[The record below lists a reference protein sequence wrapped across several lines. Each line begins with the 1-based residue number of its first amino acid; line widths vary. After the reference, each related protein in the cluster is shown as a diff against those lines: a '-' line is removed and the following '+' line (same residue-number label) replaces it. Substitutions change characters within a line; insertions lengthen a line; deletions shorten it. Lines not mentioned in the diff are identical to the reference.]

1 MTNDEFKK
9 LNPIKPANPPADIPT
24 GTITLKPPVPSVNP
38 PENPRTGT
46 ITLKPLTPSVNPSPN
61 PSTGTITLRPLPN
74 PSPSPSPNPQPTKPN
89 TKRSLTV
96 VYLHKR
102 RKEDYSISSWT
113 KKNLEYYINVYLHAS
128 TDS

>member
-9 LNPIKPANPPADIPT
+9 LNPINPVNPPTDKPTGTILKPPVPSANPSPNRST
-24 GTITLKPPVPSVNP
+24 GTITLKPS
-38 PENPRTGT
+38 
-46 ITLKPLTPSVNPSPN
+46 SNPSPN
-61 PSTGTITLRPLPN
+61 
-74 PSPSPSPNPQPTKPN
+74 PNPQPTKPN

-96 VYLHKR
+96 VYLHTR

-113 KKNLEYYINVYLHAS
+113 KKNLDYYINVHLHAS